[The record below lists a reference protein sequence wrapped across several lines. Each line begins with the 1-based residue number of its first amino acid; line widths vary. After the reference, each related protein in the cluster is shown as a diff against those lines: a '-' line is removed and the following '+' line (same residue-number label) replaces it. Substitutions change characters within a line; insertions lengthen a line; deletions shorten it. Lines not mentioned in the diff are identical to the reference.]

1 MTGDVRPSS
10 RLMTHARLAE
20 ETSLITANGGPGQRR
35 NFLQLLLLMSKSGS
49 RSYFYS
55 CYLNAD
61 NGDSVTLIRLGQ
73 AGGGDSIPST
83 AAKGPSF
90 SRPQRSHRVTS

>member
-1 MTGDVRPSS
+1 MTGDVRSSS
-10 RLMTHARLAE
+10 RLMTHARLPE
-20 ETSLITANGGPGQRR
+20 ETSLITANGRPGQRR
-35 NFLQLLLLMSKSGS
+35 NFLQLLLLMSQSEF

-61 NGDSVTLIRLGQ
+61 NGDSVNLIRLGQ

-83 AAKGPSF
+83 VAKGPSF
-90 SRPQRSHRVTS
+90 SWPQLSHRVIS